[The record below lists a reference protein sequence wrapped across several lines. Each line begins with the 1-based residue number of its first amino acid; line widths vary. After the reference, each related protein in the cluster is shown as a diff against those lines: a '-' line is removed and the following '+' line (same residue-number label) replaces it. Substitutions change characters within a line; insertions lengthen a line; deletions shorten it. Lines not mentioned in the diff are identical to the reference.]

1 MIVLQLVRVIRF
13 QKLLGKSAAAPDE
26 LTTQVS
32 ALAAQL
38 GVTAPR
44 TRLVP
49 GIASPMVWGLGRPT
63 LLWPASLV
71 DQLSPTCQRAVLV
84 HELAH
89 LRRRDH
95 WIGWLQLMAG
105 CAWWWHPL
113 YRYVSRQV
121 RANAELACDAWV
133 VNLLPAARRAYAEA
147 LIEVSQLLA
156 RKTAPVPV
164 LGMAAGRV
172 DLERRLVMIMR
183 DSMPCRLSLRSL
195 LILGAIALIALP
207 GWSLSQQSRDKPGSE
222 KKGEKDSEVQKDEEN
237 QGIYEIE
244 AQLDELKMVTV
255 PGTLIQRYELAAV
268 EDGQPATGKEA
279 DRLEKLEKQLE
290 ALLKEVKS
298 LRASNKGV
306 WKERSKVKTED
317 IHQYKSWNADPNV
330 KFENVHLWDKGWN
343 VQANQAGD
351 QPIILS
357 RATYKM
363 PRAKAEALA
372 AFLRGQL
379 NEQTPETK
387 VDEDAIVI
395 TTLPETQKTIGQFI
409 GLVQGRTFT
418 FETGNKEKPAA
429 K

>member
-1 MIVLQLVRVIRF
+1 MVLLQLVRVVRF
-13 QKLLGKSAAAPDE
+13 QKLLTQSAAAPAE
-26 LTTQVS
+26 LTNQVS

-105 CAWWWHPL
+105 CVWWWHPL

-147 LIEVSQLLA
+147 LIEVSQLLS

-207 GWSLSQQSRDKPGSE
+207 GWSLSQQAREKPGSE
-222 KKGEKDSEVQKDEEN
+222 KKGEKDSEIEKDEEI

-244 AQLDELKMVTV
+244 AQLDELKMA
-255 PGTLIQRYELAAV
+255 PLEFLERYELAAV

-298 LRASNKGV
+298 LRASKKDV
-306 WKERSKVKTED
+306 WKDRSKVKTED
-317 IHQYKSWNADPNV
+317 IHQWKSWNADPNV

-379 NEQTPETK
+379 NEQTLETK
-387 VDEDAIVI
+387 VDEEAIVI